1 VGKLT
6 SIERAE
12 RSLAT
17 RTSRRSF
24 LGKVGRGVV
33 ALAGGGL
40 VAAAVAPDRA
50 QAYHICGHTYTTG

>member
-1 VGKLT
+1 MGKLT

-12 RSLAT
+12 RSLAS

-33 ALAGGGL
+33 ALAGGGR
-40 VAAAVAPDRA
+40 VASAIAPDNP
-50 QAYHICGHTYTTG
+50 QA